1 MSTSRLAEVYA
12 GEPYQTIHLDRDR
25 NYVLSEWKGFANSLE
40 FRAGSNKALEAIRDT
55 HATSLV
61 IDVRRLEGVIP
72 LDQLWIRDTFVQL
85 LETAGIRRLAMVV
98 ANHGLAKIATDD
110 IRSQTTKS
118 VFETRTFGAV
128 AEAIDWV
135 AA

>member
-1 MSTSRLAEVYA
+1 
-12 GEPYQTIHLDRDR
+12 
-25 NYVLSEWKGFANSLE
+25 
-40 FRAGSNKALEAIRDT
+40 
-55 HATSLV
+55 LV
-61 IDVRRLEGVIP
+61 IDVRRLEGVTP

-98 ANHGLAKIATDD
+98 AYHGLAKIATDD